1 MSNWLGSSWETVAYV
16 IVSTA
21 AIYASSL
28 LAIRVAGRRTVAQL
42 SSFDVV
48 VTIALGS
55 LIASTAVSRDPSY
68 AQGMTAVATL
78 LFLQV
83 SVAAVR
89 QRWATARRLL
99 DFTPSVAVRDG
110 EPRLSTTPFG
120 LQMTNDELMSKLR
133 ERGVFEL
140 DGLRLVV
147 IEPTGGLS
155 VAHAEAGADAAPPM
169 DPNQS

>member
-1 MSNWLGSSWETVAYV
+1 VSNWFGSSWETVAYV

-68 AQGMTAVATL
+68 GQGMTAVATL
-78 LFLQV
+78 LLLQV
-83 SVAAVR
+83 LVAAAR

-99 DFTPSVAVRDG
+99 DFAPYVVLRDG
-110 EPRLSTTPFG
+110 DPHLSTTPFG
-120 LQMTNDELMSKLR
+120 PQMTKDELLSKLR
-133 ERGVFEL
+133 ERDVFEL

-155 VAHAEAGADAAPPM
+155 VAQAAASADAAPPL
-169 DPNQS
+169 DPHQS